1 MKYALSGLNQS
12 TSYVMSWSMPFL
24 IFSTFVIQ
32 TKSEDILSCYYIL
45 TKILE
50 FLKTNNENDEK
61 QS

>member
-1 MKYALSGLNQS
+1 MKYALSGLDQS

-24 IFSTFVIQ
+24 VFSIFVIQ
-32 TKSEDILSCYYIL
+32 TNSEDILSCYYIL